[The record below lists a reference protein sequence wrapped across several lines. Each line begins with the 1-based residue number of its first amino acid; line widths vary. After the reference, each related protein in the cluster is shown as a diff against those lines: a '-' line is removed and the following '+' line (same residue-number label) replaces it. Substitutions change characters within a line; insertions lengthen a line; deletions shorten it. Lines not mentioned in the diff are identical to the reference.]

1 MNILRK
7 IPEDCTFEQ
16 DKVSRIAR
24 LKHDDK
30 SVTFF
35 GFADLS
41 NASDRIP
48 CYLYEDIGNHITAN
62 LGST

>member
-7 IPEDCTFEQ
+7 IPEDCTFDQ

-24 LKHDDK
+24 LKHEEETK
-30 SVTFF
+30 PFY

-41 NASDRIP
+41 NASDRLP
-48 CYLYEDIGNHITAN
+48 YYLYEEIGNHIKTN
-62 LGST
+62 LGSA